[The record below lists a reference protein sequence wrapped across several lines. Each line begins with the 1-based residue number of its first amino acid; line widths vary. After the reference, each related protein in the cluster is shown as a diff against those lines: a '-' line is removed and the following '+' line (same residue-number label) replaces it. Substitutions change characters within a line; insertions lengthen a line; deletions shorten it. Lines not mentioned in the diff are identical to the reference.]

1 MDKFPSATDKSMA
14 PVDAEHVAE
23 GHAVE
28 VSMTIKEGLRKYW
41 KATLWSAFLSLA
53 VIMEGYDAIVLS
65 SLFGLP
71 AFKEGFGTENSE
83 GKWNIGAQWQ
93 SAVTQG
99 VKVGQF
105 FGLFIA
111 GWAADKFGFKK
122 TTLVTCVIA
131 AGLIFMQFFCTSIGM
146 LVAAQVLFGFPLAVF
161 LTLTTVYA
169 AEICPLVLRP
179 YLTTW
184 VNLCW
189 TIGKI
194 LAAGVLR
201 AFVTSHSHWAYRIP
215 FGTQW
220 IWPPIIFVGTLFL
233 PESPWFLVRQDRL
246 EDARKSLRRLYSGV
260 DPDEIENKLA
270 EIILTNRHEMEL
282 QAGTSY
288 LDCFKGTNLRRTEI
302 ACITWVIQ
310 PVCGFAIVGFA
321 TYFFQEAGLDP
332 SDSFSMSLGQQA
344 IAFCG
349 GIIGWFLLPHFGRRR
364 LMLYGL
370 VASCVTQT
378 VVGGLGI
385 PAPKNGIAWATGAV
399 LFIYVFMY
407 SMTIGPLCYII
418 VAEIGASRLRSKT
431 AALARNAY
439 QVATIASGVLTSY
452 QINSSA
458 WNWRGKAGFFWGGAN
473 AILFVYCYFRLPEIK
488 DRTFLE
494 LDLLFEHNINAR
506 KFKNTNVDVLQGVT
520 GERTVGQEWSE
531 EKA

>member
-1 MDKFPSATDKSMA
+1 MDKFPSATDKSIT
-14 PVDAEHVAE
+14 PVDAEQIAE
-23 GHAVE
+23 GLH
-28 VSMTIKEGLRKYW
+28 KYW
-41 KATLWSAFLSLA
+41 KATLWSSFLLLA

-71 AFKEGFGTENSE
+71 ACKEGFGAENAE

-111 GWAADKFGFKK
+111 GSAADKFGFKK
-122 TTLVTCVIA
+122 TTLVTFVMA
-131 AGLIFMQFFCTSIGM
+131 AGLIFIQFFCTSIGM
-146 LVAAQVLFGFPLAVF
+146 LVAAQILFGFPLAVF

-201 AFVTSHSHWAYRIP
+201 AFVSSHSHWAYRIP

-246 EDARKSLRRLYSGV
+246 EDARKSLRWLYSGV
-260 DPDEIENKLA
+260 DPNEIENKLA

-288 LDCFKGTNLRRTEI
+288 LDCFKGTNLRLTEI
-302 ACITWVIQ
+302 A
-310 PVCGFAIVGFA
+310 
-321 TYFFQEAGLDP
+321 
-332 SDSFSMSLGQQA
+332 MSIGQQV

-370 VASCVTQT
+370 VASCITQT
-378 VVGGLGI
+378 VVSGLGI
-385 PAPKNGIAWATGAV
+385 PAPKAGIAWATGAV

-407 SMTIGPLCYII
+407 SMTIGPLYYII

-452 QINSSA
+452 QINTSA
-458 WNWRGKAGFFWGGAN
+458 WYWRGKAGFFWGGAN
-473 AILFVYCYFRLPEIK
+473 TILFVYCYFRLPEIK
-488 DRTFLE
+488 DRSFLE

-520 GERTVGQEWSE
+520 GERTVGGRVIRAEGLSKLCPRSGRTLSRELLEYLEGQ
-531 EKA
+531 